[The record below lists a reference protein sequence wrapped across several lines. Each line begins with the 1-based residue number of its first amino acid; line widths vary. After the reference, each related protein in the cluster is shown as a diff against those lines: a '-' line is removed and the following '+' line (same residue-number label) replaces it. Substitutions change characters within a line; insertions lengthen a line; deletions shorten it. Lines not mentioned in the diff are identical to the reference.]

1 MVVLRKLFV
10 RSKFTLRAP
19 TVKQMIALL
28 VAVFSL
34 FPFTTIVDFGTY
46 TQPYALLMGMA
57 FIPFAFN
64 ARIDLASCIALTW
77 LLFFWSYFVFSCH
90 WR

>member
-64 ARIDLASCIALTW
+64 ARIDLASCIALSW
-77 LLFFWSYFVFSCH
+77 LLFFGIILYFAN
-90 WR
+90 